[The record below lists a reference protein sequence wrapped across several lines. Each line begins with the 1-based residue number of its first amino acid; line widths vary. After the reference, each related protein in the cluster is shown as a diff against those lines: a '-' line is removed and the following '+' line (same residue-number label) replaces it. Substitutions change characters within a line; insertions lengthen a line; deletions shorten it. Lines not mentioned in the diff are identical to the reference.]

1 MGAVSMIKQTRNR
14 LFIVL
19 AISLSVNLIS
29 AGLFVYSQQKKIVQ
43 TEIVFAG
50 QDNKGRCVIGVE
62 TYYGK
67 IETEWQ
73 REFLRK
79 SIEAWFELKNVAY
92 IGKSEWKIQK
102 SESPPK
108 IKIDKKEKRR

>member
-1 MGAVSMIKQTRNR
+1 MIKKTRNR
-14 LFIVL
+14 LYTVL
-19 AISLSVNLIS
+19 AISLTVNLIS
-29 AGLFVYSQQKKIVQ
+29 AGLFVYSQQKKIIQ

-50 QDNKGRCVIGVE
+50 EDNRGRCVIGVE
-62 TYYGK
+62 QYYGK

-92 IGKSEWKIQK
+92 IGKTEWKIKK
-102 SESPPK
+102 SEPPPK
-108 IKIDKKEKRR
+108 IKIDKRNKK

>member
-1 MGAVSMIKQTRNR
+1 MIKKTRNR
-14 LFIVL
+14 LYTVL
-19 AISLSVNLIS
+19 AISLTVNLIS
-29 AGLFVYSQQKKIVQ
+29 AGLFVYSQQKKIIQ

-50 QDNKGRCVIGVE
+50 QDNRGRCVIGVE
-62 TYYGK
+62 QYYGK

-92 IGKSEWKIQK
+92 IGKTEWNIKK
-102 SESPPK
+102 SEPPPK
-108 IKIDKKEKRR
+108 FKLEKKEKRK

>member
-1 MGAVSMIKQTRNR
+1 MIKQTRNR

-50 QDNKGRCVIGVE
+50 QDNRGRCVIGVE
-62 TYYGK
+62 TYYGTIK
-67 IETEWQ
+67 TEWE

-92 IGKSEWKIQK
+92 IGKTEWKIHK
-102 SESPPK
+102 SEPPPK
-108 IKIDKKEKRR
+108 FKIDKRRKK

>member
-1 MGAVSMIKQTRNR
+1 MIKQTRNR

-50 QDNKGRCVIGVE
+50 QDNRGRCVIGVE
-62 TYYGK
+62 TYYGTIK
-67 IETEWQ
+67 TEWE

-92 IGKSEWKIQK
+92 IGKTEWKIKK
-102 SESPPK
+102 SEPPPK
-108 IKIDKKEKRR
+108 IKIDKRNKK

>member
-1 MGAVSMIKQTRNR
+1 MIRKTRNR
-14 LFIVL
+14 LFLVL
-19 AISLSVNLIS
+19 AISLSINLIS
-29 AGLFVYSQQKKIVQ
+29 AAIFVYSQRNNIVQ

-50 QDNKGRCVIGVE
+50 QDNRGRCVIAVE
-62 TYYGK
+62 HYYGK

-73 REFLRK
+73 REFFRK

-108 IKIDKKEKRR
+108 IKIDKKEKRK

>member
-1 MGAVSMIKQTRNR
+1 MIRKTRNR
-14 LFIVL
+14 LFIIL
-19 AISLSVNLIS
+19 AISLSVNVIS
-29 AGLFVYSQQKKIVQ
+29 AAIFIYNQQKNIVQ

-50 QDNKGRCVIGVE
+50 EDRRGRCVIGVE
-62 TYYGK
+62 HYYGK

-92 IGKSEWKIQK
+92 IGKTEWNIKK
-102 SESPPK
+102 SEPPPK
-108 IKIDKKEKRR
+108 FKLEKKEKRK

>member
-1 MGAVSMIKQTRNR
+1 MIKKTRNR
-14 LFIVL
+14 LYTVL
-19 AISLSVNLIS
+19 AISLTVNLIS
-29 AGLFVYSQQKKIVQ
+29 AGLFVYSQQKKIIQ

-50 QDNKGRCVIGVE
+50 EDNRGRCVIAVE
-62 TYYGK
+62 HYYGK

-92 IGKSEWKIQK
+92 IGKTEWNIKK
-102 SESPPK
+102 SEPPPK
-108 IKIDKKEKRR
+108 IKIDKKEKRK

>member
-1 MGAVSMIKQTRNR
+1 MIKKTRNR
-14 LFIVL
+14 LYTVL
-19 AISLSVNLIS
+19 AISLTVNLIS
-29 AGLFVYSQQKKIVQ
+29 AGLFVYSQQKKIIQ

-50 QDNKGRCVIGVE
+50 EDKRGRCVIAVE
-62 TYYGK
+62 HYYGK

-92 IGKSEWKIQK
+92 IGKTEWKIKK
-102 SESPPK
+102 SEPPPK
-108 IKIDKKEKRR
+108 IKIDKREKRK

>member
-1 MGAVSMIKQTRNR
+1 MIRKTRNR
-14 LFIVL
+14 LFIIL

-50 QDNKGRCVIGVE
+50 EDRRGRCVIGVE
-62 TYYGK
+62 QYYGK
-67 IETEWQ
+67 IETEWE

-92 IGKSEWKIQK
+92 IGKTEWNIKK
-102 SESPPK
+102 SEPPPK

>member
-1 MGAVSMIKQTRNR
+1 MIKKTRNR
-14 LFIVL
+14 LYTVL
-19 AISLSVNLIS
+19 AISLTVNLIS
-29 AGLFVYSQQKKIVQ
+29 AGLFVYSQQKKIIQ

-50 QDNKGRCVIGVE
+50 EDNRGRCVIGVE
-62 TYYGK
+62 QYYGK

-92 IGKSEWKIQK
+92 IGKTEWNIKK
-102 SESPPK
+102 SEPPPK
-108 IKIDKKEKRR
+108 IKIDKKEKRK

>member
-1 MGAVSMIKQTRNR
+1 MIKKTRNR
-14 LFIVL
+14 LYAVL
-19 AISLSVNLIS
+19 AISLTVNLIS
-29 AGLFVYSQQKKIVQ
+29 AGLFVYSQQKKIIQ

-50 QDNKGRCVIGVE
+50 EDNRGRCVIAVE
-62 TYYGK
+62 QYYGK
-67 IETEWQ
+67 IETEWE

-92 IGKSEWKIQK
+92 IGKTEWKIQK
-102 SESPPK
+102 SEPPPK

>member
-1 MGAVSMIKQTRNR
+1 MIKQTRNR

-19 AISLSVNLIS
+19 AISLSINLIS
-29 AGLFVYSQQKKIVQ
+29 VAILVYSQQKNIVQ

-50 QDNKGRCVIGVE
+50 EDKRGRCVIGVE
-62 TYYGK
+62 QYYGK

-92 IGKSEWKIQK
+92 IGKTEWNIQTSEP
-102 SESPPK
+102 PPK
-108 IKIDKKEKRR
+108 IKIDKRNKK